1 MKDIII
7 KNRYLDSISSGDLL
21 NNGRLKVQDI
31 QGNLIFCEDFF
42 GEINSFNKKN
52 GECLSDSRCR
62 PLEIVEEIDAFALNS
77 YLPESKKYS
86 FLSRIS
92 RLTIIE
98 KSSKDMVLRVH
109 PREYLIRDLNLEF
122 CYEGNRM
129 VRVYAYGHRFYRY
142 TPKFP
147 LHNDSDSAWCFSF
160 TELEELDDHSHS
172 LITHSYVESGS
183 MKTLEIIINPAS
195 DEEKREYWE
204 NYNNFIKDK
213 TVWSF

>member
-1 MKDIII
+1 MKKEIIL
-7 KNRYLDSISSGDLL
+7 KNRYLESLSPGDLL
-21 NNGRLKVQDI
+21 NNGKLKIQGI

-42 GEINSFNKKN
+42 GEINCFNKKN
-52 GECLSDSRCR
+52 GKCLSDSRCR

-77 YLPESKKYS
+77 CLPESRKYS

-98 KSSKDMVLRVH
+98 KSSKDMVLRVD

-122 CYEGNRM
+122 CYEGTRM
-129 VRVYAYGHRFYRY
+129 VRVYVYGYRFYRY

-147 LHNDSDSAWCFSF
+147 LHSDPAWCF
-160 TELEELDDHSHS
+160 TELEELDDRSHS

-183 MKTLEIIINPAS
+183 MKTLEIIIEPAS

-204 NYNNFIKDK
+204 NYNNVIKDK
-213 TVWSF
+213 TLWSF